1 MKKIFLA
8 TFAML
13 FATTSLFAQKKY
25 DAREIL
31 GLTKEQVI
39 EIFGEPNG
47 IYTLDSSS
55 VKYDTIYPE
64 VKPLNDIIFE
74 YNNFNIKFASFFIPN
89 VTEKYELE
97 KETEL
102 NKRLKNLPDSL
113 EERKKLSAELHDFL
127 DNKNNQYLYAC
138 TVLIKKDCTAI
149 NLPNN
154 LTTNDTLEDLLDIY
168 GTPSSSNDGFYIY
181 AYKKMRINIKDKK
194 MDFLKGVQRI
204 DITPFDTFYFENNKF
219 HSAMFIKEYE
229 LK

>member
-1 MKKIFLA
+1 MKKFFLVLIS
-8 TFAML
+8 ML
-13 FATTSLFAQKKY
+13 LSMSVFAQKKY
-25 DAREIL
+25 DAKEIL
-31 GLTKEQVI
+31 GWTSQQVI
-39 EIFGEPNG
+39 EVFGKPNE

-55 VKYDTIYPE
+55 VKYNTIYPE
-64 VKPLNDIIFE
+64 VKPLNDIIYE

-102 NKRLKNLPDSL
+102 NNRLKNLPDSL

-127 DNKNNQYLYAC
+127 DNKDNQYLYAC

-168 GTPSSSNDGFYIY
+168 GTPSSKNDGFYIY
-181 AYKKMRINIKDKK
+181 AYKKMHISLKDKK
-194 MDFLKGVQRI
+194 LDFLKGVQRI

-219 HSAMFIKEYE
+219 HSAMFIMEYE
-229 LK
+229 FK

>member
-1 MKKIFLA
+1 MKKFFLTVIALFFAA
-8 TFAML
+8 TF
-13 FATTSLFAQKKY
+13 LFAQKKY
-25 DAREIL
+25 DAKEIM
-31 GLTKEQVI
+31 GWTQEQVI
-39 EIFGEPNG
+39 KVFGNPNG

-64 VKPLNDIIFE
+64 VKPLNDIIYE

-102 NKRLKNLPDSL
+102 NNRLKNLPDSL

-127 DNKNNQYLYAC
+127 DNKDNQYLYAC

-181 AYKKMRINIKDKK
+181 AYKKMRISLKEKK
-194 MDFLKGVQRI
+194 LDFLKSVQRI